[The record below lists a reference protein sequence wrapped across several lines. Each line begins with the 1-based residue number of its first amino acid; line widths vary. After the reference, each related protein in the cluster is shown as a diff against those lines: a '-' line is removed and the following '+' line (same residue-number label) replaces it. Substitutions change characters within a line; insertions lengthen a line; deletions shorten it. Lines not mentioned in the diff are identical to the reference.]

1 MGERR
6 GRRIEN
12 GQRAGKILGRK
23 ARERE
28 SSLRSIE
35 ELLKKKRVGLDEERM
50 GGKITC
56 FKGARRQ

>member
-35 ELLKKKRVGLDEERM
+35 ELLKRKRVGWMRREWE
-50 GGKITC
+50 GK
-56 FKGARRQ
+56 